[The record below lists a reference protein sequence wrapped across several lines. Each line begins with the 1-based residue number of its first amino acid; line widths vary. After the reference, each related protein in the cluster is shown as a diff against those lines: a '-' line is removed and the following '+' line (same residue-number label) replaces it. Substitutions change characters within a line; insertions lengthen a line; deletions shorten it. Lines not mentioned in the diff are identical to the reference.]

1 MRKAFVSLIFI
12 LAAAVAFAED
22 QIPVR
27 IFLPSQASSAAYPV
41 DKVIGQTC
49 PYSETQAHKALFS
62 MLCESYSFE
71 WTESHIAEQVRSA
84 VVRLFGTW
92 LSEHLGES
100 DYILSVANANFDG
113 SYGINVRAKDS
124 CMAFV
129 LKDDQIISM
138 KQL

>member
-1 MRKAFVSLIFI
+1 
-12 LAAAVAFAED
+12 
-22 QIPVR
+22 
-27 IFLPSQASSAAYPV
+27 
-41 DKVIGQTC
+41 
-49 PYSETQAHKALFS
+49 

-100 DYILSVANANFDG
+100 DYILSVANANSDG